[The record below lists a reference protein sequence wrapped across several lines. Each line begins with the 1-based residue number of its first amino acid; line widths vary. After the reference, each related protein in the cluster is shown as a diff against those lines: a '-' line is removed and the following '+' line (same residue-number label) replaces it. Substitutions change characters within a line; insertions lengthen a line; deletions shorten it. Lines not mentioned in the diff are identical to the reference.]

1 MKKLTL
7 LAATSVSLAL
17 LGGLPLTAEA
27 ANQKQVSIPSG
38 YNQKITVVTNPGNL
52 QNILGG
58 INGSGCITGI
68 PTLPGIVL
76 PGGNNKPEKP
86 IVTPGPEEK
95 PGTGTT
101 DPGQQSSYAEE
112 VVRLVN
118 QERAKKG
125 LKPVTMATNVKAAA
139 QVRAK
144 EIQTSFSHTRP
155 DGRNFQTAL
164 QEQNVSFRGYG
175 ENIAWGQK
183 SPEQVMSGWMNSEGH
198 KKNILNPSFTT
209 IGVGYFQSANGTNY
223 WTQLFTY

>member
-1 MKKLTL
+1 MKKLAL
-7 LAATSVSLAL
+7 LAATSLSLAML
-17 LGGLPLTAEA
+17 AGLPLTAEA
-27 ANQKQVSIPSG
+27 ANQKQISVPSG
-38 YNQKITVVTNPGNL
+38 YNQKVMVVTNPADL
-52 QNILGG
+52 QNILGSL
-58 INGSGCITGI
+58 NGNGCITGI
-68 PTLPGIVL
+68 PNLPGIVL
-76 PGGNNKPEKP
+76 PGGSNKPGKP

-101 DPGQQSSYAEE
+101 DPGQQSGYAEE

-118 QERAKKG
+118 QERGKMG
-125 LKPVTMATNVKAAA
+125 LKPVTMTANVKAAA

-164 QEQNVSFRGYG
+164 QEQNVSFRGNG

-183 SPEQVMSGWMNSEGH
+183 SPEQVMSVWMNSEGH
-198 KKNILNPSFTT
+198 RKNIMNPNFTT
-209 IGVGYFQSANGTNY
+209 IGVGYAQSANGTNY